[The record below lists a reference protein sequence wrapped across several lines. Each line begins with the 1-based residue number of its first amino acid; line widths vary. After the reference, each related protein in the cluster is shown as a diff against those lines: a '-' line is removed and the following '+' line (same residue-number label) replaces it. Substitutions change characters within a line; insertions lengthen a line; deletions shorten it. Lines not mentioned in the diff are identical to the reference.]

1 MCGNRCDFRGFYSYC
16 DDEKYNKRV
25 GGYRKG
31 KDVEKIS
38 EVKRLRQSKR
48 N

>member
-1 MCGNRCDFRGFYSYC
+1 MCGNGCDFRGFYGYC
-16 DDEKYNKRV
+16 KFQKYNKRV
-25 GGYRKG
+25 GGYRKE

-38 EVKRLRQSKR
+38 KVEV